1 MTFLTIGHRG
11 VMGVEPENTLRSFIR
26 AEQAGMDAIELDL
39 HLSKDG
45 ALVVMHDAD
54 VDRTTGGSGPIADKT
69 LAELRE
75 LDAGDGERVPV
86 FEEVLDA
93 VRAPLQAEIKDVAA
107 AQALAEVLRRRDLVH
122 RVEVSSFHD
131 DAIAE
136 IATLVPGVRTVLI
149 AGRWGAD
156 VVDRAKAVGAAS
168 LALNIRRLTLETVE
182 HAHGEGLRVIGWVVN
197 TQDHLRLV
205 RALELDGATTDFPE
219 IRRTGRF
226 TA

>member
-1 MTFLTIGHRG
+1 
-11 VMGVEPENTLRSFIR
+11 
-26 AEQAGMDAIELDL
+26 
-39 HLSKDG
+39 
-45 ALVVMHDAD
+45 
-54 VDRTTGGSGPIADKT
+54 
-69 LAELRE
+69 
-75 LDAGDGERVPV
+75 RVPV
-86 FEEVLDA
+86 FDEVLDA
-93 VRAPLQAEIKDVAA
+93 VSAPLQAEIKDVAA
-107 AQALAEVLRRRDLVH
+107 AHALARVMRRRDLVP

-149 AGRWGAD
+149 ASRWGSD
-156 VVDRAKAVGAAS
+156 VVDRAKAAGAAA

-197 TQDHLRLV
+197 TQEQLRLA
-205 RALELDGATTDFPE
+205 RALELDGATTDHPE